1 MRLLL
6 VTPERLLLD
15 TDVEEVYAPGVL
27 GQFGVL
33 PQHVNFL
40 TALGTGELRFRQ
52 NGVDRYVAVSGGILE
67 VLDDVVTVLADTAEF
82 ADEIDVARARAAEE
96 RLRHALGRTAS
107 DSPEIAD
114 LQSALSRALN
124 RQSVGGRTGAGGP
137 ARAAAAAA
145 AR

>member
-6 VTPERLLLD
+6 VTPDRLLLD

-33 PQHVNFL
+33 PLHVNFL

-52 NGVDRYVAVSGGILE
+52 GGVDRYVAVSGGVLE

-82 ADEIDVARARAAEE
+82 ADEIDVARAKAAEE
-96 RLRHALGRTAS
+96 RVRHALARTSA
-107 DSPEIAD
+107 DSPEIED
-114 LQSALSRALN
+114 LQSALARALN
-124 RQSVGGRTGAGGP
+124 RQAVAGRPSAGSP
-137 ARAAAAAA
+137 ARSAAAAQ
-145 AR
+145 

>member
-15 TDVEEVYAPGVL
+15 TEVDEVYAPGVL

-33 PQHVNFL
+33 PLHVNFL
-40 TALGTGELRFRQ
+40 TALGTGELRLRSG
-52 NGVDRYVAVSGGILE
+52 GVDRYVAVSGGILE

-82 ADEIDVARARAAEE
+82 SEEIDVARAKSAEQ
-96 RLRHALGRTAS
+96 RIRSALGQSSTEA
-107 DSPEIAD
+107 PEIAD

-124 RQSVGGRTGAGGP
+124 RQFVGGR
-137 ARAAAAAA
+137 AR
-145 AR
+145 R

>member
-33 PQHVNFL
+33 PLHVNFL

-82 ADEIDVARARAAEE
+82 ADEIDVARARSAEE
-96 RLRHALGRTAS
+96 RLRHALGRTAT
-107 DSPEIAD
+107 DSPEMPD

-124 RQSVGGRTGAGGP
+124 RQAVAGRGGGP
-137 ARAAAAAA
+137 GARASAASAAH
-145 AR
+145 